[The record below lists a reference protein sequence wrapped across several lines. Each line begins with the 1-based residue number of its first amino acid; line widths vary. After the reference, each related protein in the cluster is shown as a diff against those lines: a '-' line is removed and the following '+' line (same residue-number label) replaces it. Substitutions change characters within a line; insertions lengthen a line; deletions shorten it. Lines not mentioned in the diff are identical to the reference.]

1 MKAIYDKPVTIK
13 EAVRIGEKAAKYNFK
28 KAIEKYNREELP
40 KIQAVYAKMFIL
52 IMACEFGFGEK
63 RIRRAM
69 KALGELTCEMHNF
82 IVDGVFNDIYD
93 RRLKDRGLWE
103 AYESFANCECRRIG
117 DSDYY
122 EPISDEDVSED

>member
-40 KIQAVYAKMFIL
+40 KIQAVYAK
-52 IMACEFGFGEK
+52 
-63 RIRRAM
+63 
-69 KALGELTCEMHNF
+69 
-82 IVDGVFNDIYD
+82 
-93 RRLKDRGLWE
+93 
-103 AYESFANCECRRIG
+103 RIG